1 MKSKE
6 IRELTDAELVSR
18 IGELRRE
25 KLNLKI
31 QLRTGQL
38 EKTARCRTVRRDI
51 ARLLQEQ
58 CVRSQSRR
66 GEIMSEA
73 TVQARGY
80 RKERIGVVVSD
91 VQDKTIVVKV
101 DRRTQH
107 PMYKKVV
114 KVRRKFTA
122 HDEKNEAKVG
132 DTVRIAETRPLSKN
146 KCWRLI
152 EIVSRSAE

>member
-1 MKSKE
+1 
-6 IRELTDAELVSR
+6 
-18 IGELRRE
+18 
-25 KLNLKI
+25 
-31 QLRTGQL
+31 
-38 EKTARCRTVRRDI
+38 
-51 ARLLQEQ
+51 
-58 CVRSQSRR
+58 
-66 GEIMSEA
+66 MSEE
-73 TVQARGY
+73 TVQSRGY

-122 HDEKNEAKVG
+122 HDEKNEAKIG

-152 EIVSRSAE
+152 EIISRSAE